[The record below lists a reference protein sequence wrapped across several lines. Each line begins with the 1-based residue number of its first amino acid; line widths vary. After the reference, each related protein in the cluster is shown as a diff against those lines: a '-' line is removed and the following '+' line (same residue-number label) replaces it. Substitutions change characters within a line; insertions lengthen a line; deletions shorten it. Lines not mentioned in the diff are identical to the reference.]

1 MNPAFLARIAL
12 VAAAASC
19 ATASAQTL
27 YKLIDKNGK
36 ITYSESRPKE
46 FDGQVIELNI
56 DPNANRAVLPKYEP
70 AKTAPDAM
78 TPEAVANV
86 NQAQQKLAAAKK
98 ALDEAK
104 ANPEMQRVGKVG
116 GGAREVVS
124 PEYEARVA
132 KLEQDDAAGV
142 LACLRICGGGAAAN
156 ALQVD

>member
-1 MNPAFLARIAL
+1 MNPAFLARMAL
-12 VAAAASC
+12 VAAAAFC

-27 YKLIDKNGK
+27 YKLVDKNGK

-46 FDGQVIELNI
+46 FDGQVIEINI
-56 DPNANRAVLPKYEP
+56 DPNANRAVLPKYDP
-70 AKTAPDAM
+70 AKSPPGGM
-78 TPEAVANV
+78 TPEAIANI

-104 ANPEMQRVGKVG
+104 ANPEMTRMGKVG

-132 KLEQDDAAGV
+132 KLEQDVRDAEEAV
-142 LACLRICGGGAAAN
+142 RN
-156 ALQVD
+156 ALPKPR

>member
-1 MNPAFLARIAL
+1 MKSGSLARMAL
-12 VAAAASC
+12 VAAAMFA
-19 ATASAQTL
+19 ATAFAQTL
-27 YKLIDKNGK
+27 YKLVDKNGK

-56 DPNANRAVLPKYEP
+56 DPSANRAVLPKYD
-70 AKTAPDAM
+70 ATKAAPGAM
-78 TPEAVANV
+78 TPEAVADI

-98 ALDEAK
+98 VLDEAK

-132 KLEQDDAAGV
+132 KLEQDVRDAEEAV
-142 LACLRICGGGAAAN
+142 RN
-156 ALQVD
+156 ALPKR

>member
-1 MNPAFLARIAL
+1 MRSQAAGMRCGSRATRNVASAAPSAPRHRRKQMNPAFLARIAL

-86 NQAQQKLAAAKK
+86 NQAPQKLAAAKK
-98 ALDEAK
+98 TPHKAK
-104 ANPEMQRVGKVG
+104 ANAQLQRGGK
-116 GGAREVVS
+116 
-124 PEYEARVA
+124 
-132 KLEQDDAAGV
+132 
-142 LACLRICGGGAAAN
+142 CGR
-156 ALQVD
+156 

>member
-1 MNPAFLARIAL
+1 MKSAPLARFAL
-12 VAAAASC
+12 VAAAFFC

-27 YKLIDKNGK
+27 YKLVDKNGK

-56 DPNANRAVLPKYEP
+56 DPNANRATLPKYDP
-70 AKTAPDAM
+70 AKNQPGAI
-78 TPEAVANV
+78 TPEAAANI

-104 ANPEMQRVGKVG
+104 ANPEMQRMGKVG

-132 KLEQDDAAGV
+132 KLEQDVRDAEEAV
-142 LACLRICGGGAAAN
+142 RS
-156 ALQVD
+156 ALPKR